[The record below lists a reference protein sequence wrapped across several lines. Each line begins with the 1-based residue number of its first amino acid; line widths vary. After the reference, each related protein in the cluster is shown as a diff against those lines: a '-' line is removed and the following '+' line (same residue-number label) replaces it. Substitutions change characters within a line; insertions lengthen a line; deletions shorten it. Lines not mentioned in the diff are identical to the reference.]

1 MFTEDKER
9 HYILIKVSIEQED
22 TAIINICE
30 TNDRPSRYMKQKQAE
45 WKGQMSFTVIV
56 GDFITSLPMMNLPA

>member
-22 TAIINICE
+22 TAITNIFK
-30 TNDRPSRYMKQKQAE
+30 TNCRPLRYIKQKQAE
-45 WKGQMSFTVIV
+45 WKGQMSFTIIV
-56 GDFITSLPMMNLPA
+56 GDFITSLPMMNLPM

>member
-22 TAIINICE
+22 TAIINICK
-30 TNDRPSRYMKQKQAE
+30 TNDRP
-45 WKGQMSFTVIV
+45 
-56 GDFITSLPMMNLPA
+56 

>member
-22 TAIINICE
+22 TAIINICK
-30 TNDRPSRYMKQKQAE
+30 TNDRPSRCMNQKQAE

-56 GDFITSLPMMNLPA
+56 GDFITSLPMMNLPV